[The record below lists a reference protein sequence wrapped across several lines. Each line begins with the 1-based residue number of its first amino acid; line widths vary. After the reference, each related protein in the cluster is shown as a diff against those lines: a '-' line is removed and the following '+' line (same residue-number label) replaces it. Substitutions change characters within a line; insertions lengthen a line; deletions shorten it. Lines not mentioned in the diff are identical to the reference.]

1 VALGKLIARRLI
13 EMLLIMLVAAALLF
27 TIFDSEQFRKKAAV
41 AELGALGVATLS
53 DDDYHAWLAH
63 KGLDRPAPARFA
75 AWIAAI
81 ARGDLGQSSEKD
93 VAVATLL
100 DESLTHTAILAFF
113 VFLVMIPVSLAL
125 GVLAGMKAGAPLDR
139 IISFAAVFTTS
150 IPQIAT
156 AVLLTVVLALGL
168 RWVPTKSAMIDGW
181 SFRELVLPLL
191 TILIYDIGY
200 IVRMTRA
207 SMVEVMTS
215 QYIRTAL
222 LKGLPYTRV
231 ILKHALRNAL
241 VVPVTLI
248 FLELNGLLSQVVV
261 VEVFFQY
268 AGFGRMLFDAASYG
282 DVQVLQAATLVAVCV
297 AVTSQLL
304 SDVAYVLLNPRI
316 RLA

>member
-1 VALGKLIARRLI
+1 
-13 EMLLIMLVAAALLF
+13 
-27 TIFDSEQFRKKAAV
+27 
-41 AELGALGVATLS
+41 VATLS